1 MHCSIAHTE
10 NLAVSEMTKSMNC
23 CMRRFFLSPPFIRRP
38 PSSHFWLS
46 VDGNCDGFCKSATK
60 SWFPREGQV
69 KPSLAASHL
78 WFLQIVFDFPCFR
91 DYKSHIY

>member
-1 MHCSIAHTE
+1 MHCSIAHTK
-10 NLAVSEMTKSMNC
+10 NLAVSEMTKSVNC

-60 SWFPREGQV
+60 SWFPREGQLKTFFSGFPPV
-69 KPSLAASHL
+69 VPT
-78 WFLQIVFDFPCFR
+78 DFPSFR
-91 DYKSHIY
+91 